1 MKWDIFRGRDQHQMR
16 YENESPE
23 ADFLGKKTPFDPKFF
38 PAWVDSKLR
47 FAKVLGSPLVALR
60 HGKE

>member
-1 MKWDIFRGRDQHQMR
+1 MR
-16 YENESPE
+16 VSPLKLIPG
-23 ADFLGKKTPFDPKFF
+23 AKKTPFDPKFF